1 MHTCIPLLLRS
12 PHTTKPMS
20 LIPNPTAPSPMESVL
35 LTALN
40 PRAHDIEGHRGFA
53 APSRRRRGAGAHD
66 GAPPK
71 CTTSRM
77 RRRWSSLTIGGK
89 SPCSS

>member
-53 APSRRRRGAGAHD
+53 APSRRRRGAVAAPVLMTARRPSARPRGCGAG
-66 GAPPK
+66 GAA
-71 CTTSRM
+71 
-77 RRRWSSLTIGGK
+77 
-89 SPCSS
+89 

>member
-35 LTALN
+35 LTVLIS
-40 PRAHDIEGHRGFA
+40 RERTTSRIRGAVA
-53 APSRRRRGAGAHD
+53 APSRRR
-66 GAPPK
+66 
-71 CTTSRM
+71 
-77 RRRWSSLTIGGK
+77 
-89 SPCSS
+89 CS